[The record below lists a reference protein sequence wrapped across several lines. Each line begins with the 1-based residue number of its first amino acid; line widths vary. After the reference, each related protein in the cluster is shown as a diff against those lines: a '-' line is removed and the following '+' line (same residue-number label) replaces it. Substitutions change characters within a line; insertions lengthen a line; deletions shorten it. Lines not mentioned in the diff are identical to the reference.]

1 MFLKLFFFSPKRP
14 EMKNCSV
21 YANSVHAND
30 VHANSVHANGVHAN
44 DVHAN
49 GVHANSL
56 PAELLM
62 YLGRYSSGVIPN
74 WCS

>member
-14 EMKNCSV
+14 EIKNCSV
-21 YANSVHAND
+21 YANGVYANG
-30 VHANSVHANGVHAN
+30 VHANGVHAN